1 MSEEKNK
8 KVQDGT
14 TISRRSFIKGVGTGV
29 VAATVAPASLV
40 EKTEAQQSMNE
51 LPGVTEAAITLNINK
66 QNYKVKV
73 ESRTT
78 LLSVLRDGIDAN
90 GERIDLTGTKQ
101 VCDRGECGGCT
112 VLMDGKAVYSCMIL
126 ALDAQGKEITTIESL
141 ADGDKLHPIQE
152 AFVEHDALQCGF
164 CTPGFVMSAKALL
177 DENPDPTL
185 EEIKHGLAGNLCRC
199 GAYPRIFEAVQ
210 TAAKRM
216 RKP

>member
-8 KVQDGT
+8 KVQDSNA
-14 TISRRSFIKGVGTGV
+14 ISRRSFIKGMGTGV
-29 VAATVAPASLV
+29 VAATVAPTSLV
-40 EKTEAQQSMNE
+40 ERAEAQQSIDE
-51 LPGVTEAAITLNINK
+51 LPGVTEATISLNINGRT
-66 QNYKVKV
+66 YKLKV

-78 LLSVLRDGIDAN
+78 LLSVLRDGIDVN
-90 GERIDLTGTKQ
+90 GERLDLTGTKQ

-126 ALDAQGKEITTIESL
+126 AIDVQGKEIITVESL
-141 ADGDKLHPIQE
+141 ADDDKLHPIQE
-152 AFVEHDALQCGF
+152 AFIEHDALQCGF

-177 DENPDPTL
+177 DENSDPTM
-185 EEIKHGLAGNLCRC
+185 EEIKRGLAGNLCRC

-216 RKP
+216 RA

>member
-40 EKTEAQQSMNE
+40 EKAEAQQSMDE
-51 LPGVTEAAITLNINK
+51 LPGVTEATITLNINK

-78 LLSVLRDGIDAN
+78 LLSVLRDGMDVN

-185 EEIKHGLAGNLCRC
+185 EEIKRGLAGNLCRC

-210 TAAKRM
+210 TAAKRT
-216 RKP
+216 RA

>member
-14 TISRRSFIKGVGTGV
+14 VISRRSFIKGVGTGV
-29 VAATVAPASLV
+29 VAATVAPTSLV
-40 EKTEAQQSMNE
+40 EKAEAQQSIDE
-51 LPGVTEAAITLNINK
+51 LPGVTEATITLNINR

-78 LLSVLRDGIDAN
+78 LISVLRDGIDVN

-141 ADGDKLHPIQE
+141 ADSDKLHPIQE
-152 AFVEHDALQCGF
+152 AFIEHDALQCGF

-177 DENPDPTL
+177 NENPDPTL
-185 EEIKHGLAGNLCRC
+185 EVIKRGLAGNLCRC

-216 RKP
+216 RA

>member
-40 EKTEAQQSMNE
+40 EKAEAQQSIDE
-51 LPGVTEAAITLNINK
+51 LPGVTEATITLNINK

-78 LLSVLRDGIDAN
+78 LIAVLRDGIDVN

-152 AFVEHDALQCGF
+152 AFIEHDALQCGF

-177 DENPDPTL
+177 NENPDPTL
-185 EEIKHGLAGNLCRC
+185 EVIKRGLAGNLCRC

-216 RKP
+216 RA

>member
-1 MSEEKNK
+1 MSEDKNK
-8 KVQDGT
+8 KVQDEN

-29 VAATVAPASLV
+29 VAATVAPTSLV
-40 EKTEAQQSMNE
+40 EKAEAQQSMTE
-51 LPGVTEAAITLNINK
+51 LPGVTEAVISLDINGRTHRI
-66 QNYKVKV
+66 KV

-78 LLSVLRDGIDAN
+78 LLSVLRDGIDVN

-101 VCDRGECGGCT
+101 ICDRGECGGCT
-112 VLMDGKAVYSCMIL
+112 VLMDGKAVYACMIL
-126 ALDAQGKEITTIESL
+126 AIDAQGKRIATIESL
-141 ADGDKLHPIQE
+141 AAGDKLHPIQE

-185 EEIKHGLAGNLCRC
+185 EEIKRGLAGNLCRC

-210 TAAKRM
+210 TAAERM
-216 RKP
+216 RA

>member
-1 MSEEKNK
+1 MSEEKKK

-29 VAATVAPASLV
+29 VAATVAPTSLIQKAS
-40 EKTEAQQSMNE
+40 AQQSMDE
-51 LPGVTEAAITLNINK
+51 LPGVTEAIISLNINK
-66 QNYKVKV
+66 RTYNVKV

-78 LLSVLRDGIDAN
+78 LLSVLRDGIDVN
-90 GERIDLTGTKQ
+90 GERINLTGAKL

-112 VLMDGKAVYSCMIL
+112 VLMDGKTVYSCMNL

-152 AFVEHDALQCGF
+152 AFIEHDALQCGF

-177 DENPDPTL
+177 DEHPDPTL
-185 EEIKHGLAGNLCRC
+185 EEIKRGLAGNLCRC
-199 GAYPRIFEAVQ
+199 GTYPRIFEAVQ

-216 RKP
+216 RA